1 MPGFGNVLPS
11 PGLMVSL
18 VTPIPDNLHA
28 HTCFVG
34 GQQVRSVPPVDARTT
49 MGCAQCSLRAR
60 LHQRTIAKL
69 AEAKAYSLICLRPS
83 AKQLRTKEC
92 GEVEARADKPFDL
105 RSRAKEPDS
114 SSTGGSECTQS
125 LRSSCVL
132 GSGQALA
139 VYHTVL
145 TRARLPGPRS
155 GVARSAGRAVPTE
168 GLVLKPSVSKWHW
181 RL

>member
-69 AEAKAYSLICLRPS
+69 AAAKAYSLICLRPS
-83 AKQLRTKEC
+83 AKQFRTKEC
-92 GEVEARADKPFDL
+92 GEVEARADKQLCKPLTFA
-105 RSRAKEPDS
+105 RE
-114 SSTGGSECTQS
+114 QS
-125 LRSSCVL
+125 NRTARRLEVANAHNLSA
-132 GSGQALA
+132 QA
-139 VYHTVL
+139 VYWVA
-145 TRARLPGPRS
+145 ARPR
-155 GVARSAGRAVPTE
+155 RCTTQY
-168 GLVLKPSVSKWHW
+168 
-181 RL
+181 